1 MNGIKLI
8 STGSAVPKK
17 VVTNDD
23 LAKIVDT
30 NDEWISTRTGIRSR
44 RYCTD
49 GESHTSLCLAA
60 ARQALERGGVAPGEI
75 GICLVATV
83 TPDFLSPAA
92 ACLLQKELGFPEDT
106 ICFDLNAACSGFVYA
121 LHTAECLLASTPRKY
136 GLVLGAEILSRVMD
150 FGDRSTCVLF
160 GDGAGAA
167 LVEWGANYPSL
178 HAVLGCRGNSEV
190 LYVPGVNTAA
200 PPHVHMDG
208 QSVFRFAVEAVPRCA
223 REVLDRA
230 GLTPEDI
237 DLFVFHQANQRIIDF
252 AVKKLG
258 IDPARCP
265 GNIERTGNTSA
276 ASVPLLLDELVGGG
290 AITSGQKALCGLR
303 RRADLGRGSAGA
315 GVASNKRQ
323 SRLLERDAA
332 PARKFCPASPDKT
345 HTCGLRSV
353 FVHAHIAAENGF
365 HFISPPAGGEPL
377 RGFFA
382 EAFHKEFL

>member
-1 MNGIKLI
+1 M
-8 STGSAVPKK
+8 
-17 VVTNDD
+17 
-23 LAKIVDT
+23 
-30 NDEWISTRTGIRSR
+30 
-44 RYCTD
+44 
-49 GESHTSLCLAA
+49 
-60 ARQALERGGVAPGEI
+60 
-75 GICLVATV
+75 ATV

-290 AITSGQKALCGLR
+290 AITSGQKALCVGFGGGLTW
-303 RRADLGRGSAGA
+303 AGA
-315 GVASNKRQ
+315 
-323 SRLLERDAA
+323 LLELA
-332 PARKFCPASPDKT
+332 
-345 HTCGLRSV
+345 
-353 FVHAHIAAENGF
+353 
-365 HFISPPAGGEPL
+365 
-377 RGFFA
+377 
-382 EAFHKEFL
+382 

>member
-1 MNGIKLI
+1 M
-8 STGSAVPKK
+8 
-17 VVTNDD
+17 
-23 LAKIVDT
+23 
-30 NDEWISTRTGIRSR
+30 
-44 RYCTD
+44 
-49 GESHTSLCLAA
+49 
-60 ARQALERGGVAPGEI
+60 
-75 GICLVATV
+75 
-83 TPDFLSPAA
+83 
-92 ACLLQKELGFPEDT
+92 
-106 ICFDLNAACSGFVYA
+106 
-121 LHTAECLLASTPRKY
+121 
-136 GLVLGAEILSRVMD
+136 LGAEILSRVMD

-190 LYVPGVNTAA
+190 LYVPGVNTVA

-290 AITSGQKALCGLR
+290 AITSGQKALCVGFGGGLTW
-303 RRADLGRGSAGA
+303 AGA
-315 GVASNKRQ
+315 
-323 SRLLERDAA
+323 LLELA
-332 PARKFCPASPDKT
+332 
-345 HTCGLRSV
+345 
-353 FVHAHIAAENGF
+353 
-365 HFISPPAGGEPL
+365 
-377 RGFFA
+377 
-382 EAFHKEFL
+382 